1 MLFASAVPLVQDK
14 TGRYRN
20 LATELEPH
28 LDEYEALNARFQ
40 VARHSFWINHARS
53 GTDLGVSVYDIATE
67 GLGEMKFRQWDTDSA
82 YDRWWL
88 AFVGDVNGIDML
100 TEPTHAAPPEQ
111 VFAWER

>member
-1 MLFASAVPLVQDK
+1 MLFASAVPLAPDK

-28 LDEYEALNARFQ
+28 LDEYEGLNARFQ
-40 VARHSFWINHARS
+40 VSHHAFWINHARN
-53 GTDLGVSVYDIATE
+53 GTELGVSVYDIAKE
-67 GLGEMKFRQWDTDSA
+67 GLAEMSNREWDSASA

-88 AFVGDVNGIDML
+88 GFVGDVNGFDL
-100 TEPTHAAPPEQ
+100 RAEPAHAAPPEQ